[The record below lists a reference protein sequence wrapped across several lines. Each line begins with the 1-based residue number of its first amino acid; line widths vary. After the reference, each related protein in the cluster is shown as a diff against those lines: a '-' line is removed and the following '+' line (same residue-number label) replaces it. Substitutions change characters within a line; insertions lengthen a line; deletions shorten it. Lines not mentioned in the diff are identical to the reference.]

1 MYIAFWL
8 MLCTLP
14 TIPTQPHTFSYLL
27 PVLLI
32 KEKTRNTT
40 LKVNKFVEPFVLP
53 YLGSFSLASVSVRS
67 DVRHLQPNLGIPKPS
82 LKIRIASAIFWIYLC
97 IFRDYGLKG
106 IFFRNSNFFFNVESW
121 NFQHLKKFKLIQTI
135 VIFSFLSVV

>member
-1 MYIAFWL
+1 

-14 TIPTQPHTFSYLL
+14 TIPTQAHTFSYLL
-27 PVLLI
+27 PALLI

-67 DVRHLQPNLGIPKPS
+67 AVRHLQPNLYQNLHGKLGQQAPS
-82 LKIRIASAIFWIYLC
+82 FGSILAYLETTARVRSC
-97 IFRDYGLKG
+97 EY
-106 IFFRNSNFFFNVESW
+106 
-121 NFQHLKKFKLIQTI
+121 
-135 VIFSFLSVV
+135 